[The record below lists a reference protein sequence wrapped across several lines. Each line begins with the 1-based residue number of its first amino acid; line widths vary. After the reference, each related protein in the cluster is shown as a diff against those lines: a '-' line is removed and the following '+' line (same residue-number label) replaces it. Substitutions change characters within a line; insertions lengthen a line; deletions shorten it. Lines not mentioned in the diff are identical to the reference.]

1 MNRRNA
7 FWDSSALV
15 PLCVPQAFSPKV
27 RELLNHYSVT
37 IWWATPVEIAGAAAR
52 LLRVQDIGTDTWK
65 DARRYE
71 GELAQT
77 WRVIAP
83 SDEVRDSAID
93 LVDRYD
99 VHAADSLQLAAA
111 LEWCE
116 GNPRGEIFITLDN
129 RLRDAALLCGFDAP
143 KI

>member
-1 MNRRNA
+1 MNRRTA

-15 PLCVPQAFSPKV
+15 PLCVPQAFSARV
-27 RELLNHYSVT
+27 RELLNRFSVVT
-37 IWWATPVEIAGAAAR
+37 WWVTPVEIAGAAAR
-52 LLRVQDIGTDTWK
+52 LLRVQDIDTNTWK
-65 DARRYE
+65 EARRYE
-71 GELAQT
+71 EKLART

-83 SDEVRDSAID
+83 SDDVRAAATD

-116 GNPRGEIFITLDN
+116 GNPRGEVFITIDN